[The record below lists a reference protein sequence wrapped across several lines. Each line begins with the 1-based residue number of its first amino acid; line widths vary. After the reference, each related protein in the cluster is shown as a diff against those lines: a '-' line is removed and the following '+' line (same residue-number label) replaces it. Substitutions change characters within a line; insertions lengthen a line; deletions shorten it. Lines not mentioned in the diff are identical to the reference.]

1 MLVVKI
7 SAVLVAYALLLCHA
21 HRSQAAPTRSG
32 LDSISLSDLEVRR
45 LLNAILREFVQ
56 MSAEEE
62 QDATSREH
70 PLLSKRCS
78 GLSTCVL
85 GKLSQDLHKLQTF
98 PRTNVGA
105 GTPGRKRS
113 ALSNLS
119 YQNLE
124 REAEH
129 GGVLGTLGTL
139 GMLGQRFS
147 LDQD

>member
-1 MLVVKI
+1 
-7 SAVLVAYALLLCHA
+7 S
-21 HRSQAAPTRSG
+21 RSS
-32 LDSISLSDLEVRR
+32 LDSVSLSDLEVRR

-62 QDATSREH
+62 QDTTSRER
-70 PLLSKRCS
+70 PPLSKRCS

-113 ALSNLS
+113 TVSSVS

-124 REAEH
+124 REREAER
-129 GGVLGTLGTL
+129 GGALST
-139 GMLGQRFS
+139 LGQRFS

>member
-1 MLVVKI
+1 MK
-7 SAVLVAYALLLCHA
+7 
-21 HRSQAAPTRSG
+21 RSLT
-32 LDSISLSDLEVRR
+32 SLRAQRR
-45 LLNAILREFVQ
+45 GQSSSLLREWLLRLAAGLSLAGVV
-56 MSAEEE
+56 SV
-62 QDATSREH
+62 REH
-70 PLLSKRCS
+70 LLLSKRCS